1 MDFTEINSRG
11 KRGELLGRID
21 RQNSH
26 FRTTRTITIK
36 FGLYV
41 SFVELESAKNAL
53 NGVIGR
59 IDDKNSIFALIDLDL
74 KLARMFILWSRDPLK
89 VALAEIHLII
99 GLCYKLEPVPLMGRS
114 AILGDQRN
122 NYFCDV
128 ACGRGES
135 ADSTFAVT
143 KSGLLCEFNGR
154 RLLDKWVELRI
165 SVAYSIT
172 VGENLILIGCSDGIV
187 RCFSPID
194 LHFICTLPRPHYLGV
209 DVAKGLTGR

>member
-1 MDFTEINSRG
+1 
-11 KRGELLGRID
+11 
-21 RQNSH
+21 
-26 FRTTRTITIK
+26 
-36 FGLYV
+36 
-41 SFVELESAKNAL
+41 
-53 NGVIGR
+53 
-59 IDDKNSIFALIDLDL
+59 
-74 KLARMFILWSRDPLK
+74 
-89 VALAEIHLII
+89 
-99 GLCYKLEPVPLMGRS
+99 MGRS